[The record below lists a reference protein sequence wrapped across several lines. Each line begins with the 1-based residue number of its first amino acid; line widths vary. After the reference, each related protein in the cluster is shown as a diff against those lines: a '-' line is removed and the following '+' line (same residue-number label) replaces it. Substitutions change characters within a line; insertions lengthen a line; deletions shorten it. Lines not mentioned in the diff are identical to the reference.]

1 MCAQLERNNVKIKC
15 SVNHLLSSWY
25 QNSQHAFGLSVEVL
39 TVQVRVLL
47 ASDHGGPAKPWGLCY
62 KRMYLNFFVR
72 LIFGSC
78 FQIVQTALCVL
89 YKYFK
94 NSEYTGPHFSYCR
107 YKLIFIL
114 QCSEHHTTFCSIGQ
128 FCLVIGRSTNK
139 TAEGLYNQIM
149 KNGKENIITHQRN
162 RNISE
167 TYPML
172 NQIWFHHL

>member
-1 MCAQLERNNVKIKC
+1 MPLGCQLRC
-15 SVNHLLSSWY
+15 LQFRW
-25 QNSQHAFGLSVEVL
+25 
-39 TVQVRVLL
+39 
-47 ASDHGGPAKPWGLCY
+47 
-62 KRMYLNFFVR
+62 
-72 LIFGSC
+72 GSC
-78 FQIVQTALCVL
+78 WPQIMVGLQSPEAYVIKECTWISLSGWSLDHVSRLCKLLVWNALCVL